1 MVFEKLRQA
10 NMTINLEKSNFIQK
24 ESAPSGVFRSHR
36 KLNTYAHSLDFA
48 NFYRKFCARYSAA
61 TQDLNKLLRK
71 GEKWKWGRNE
81 QNNFTKISADKAK
94 CDICS
99 VTLSIKGGSTT
110 NLIRHTKTKHPTVNI
125 DNLNKRVSLPEE
137 RKKLYK
143 NNLFFLAL
151 TRFHVKQILRLL
163 QKVMLMMLIVK
174 LRSRQPLL
182 QLLQVLVLVVL
193 LYGRF
198 LVLRPIILL
207 ESNPALLSSQVGLS
221 ISVTRSKQ
229 LDYQRLLAVFTS
241 GE

>member
-1 MVFEKLRQA
+1 
-10 NMTINLEKSNFIQK
+10 MTINLEKSNFIQK

-36 KLNTYAHSLDFA
+36 KLNIYAHSLDFA

-61 TQDLNKLLRK
+61 TQDLNKLLQK
-71 GEKWKWGRNE
+71 GEKCRNE
-81 QNNFTKISADKAK
+81 QHNFTKISADKAK

-151 TRFHVKQILRLL
+151 TRFHGNQILRLL

-182 QLLQVLVLVVL
+182 QLLQVLVVL

-207 ESNPALLSSQVGLS
+207 ESNPS
-221 ISVTRSKQ
+221 IHKSAYIG
-229 LDYQRLLAVFTS
+229 D
-241 GE
+241 